1 MKNRIFIVFTQ
12 IMEYIIRY
20 FKLTVCFAAVLIALS
35 GIYRVESSQTAVVLR
50 FGKLAGSAGSGNS
63 SEKQIKKPGLHFAL
77 PFFIDKVIKIP
88 VHTIQEIEVTTHY
101 KPGGSVVSPD
111 SAVSTDV
118 DKNGYVITGDKNVI
132 LIKAKIKYQINDP
145 VRYTLFISGAE
156 KIIDGII
163 SGELTRIAANSDVDS
178 ILTSGRA
185 RLSSDVTRNSQ
196 ALIDSLRLGIL
207 ISGVE
212 LTEITAPAETIRY
225 FEEVRNAAI
234 YKATNYQR
242 AQEYASTRILGAEAA
257 ANTLKQTAIS
267 EQAEKL
273 TKARGEMAEFYGLY
287 DQYVRNPQI
296 IMSGT
301 FRQRVGAVIKKTG
314 KSVVLPAGEQ
324 TPTLLLP

>member
-1 MKNRIFIVFTQ
+1 MKNRVFIVFTQ
-12 IMEYIIRY
+12 IMEYIIKY

-35 GIYRVESSQTAVVLR
+35 GVYRVESSQIAVVLR
-50 FGKLAGSAGSGNS
+50 FGKLLGNS

-77 PFFIDKVIKIP
+77 PFFIDRVIKIP
-88 VHTIQEIEVTTHY
+88 VQTVQEIEVTTHY
-101 KPGGSVVSPD
+101 KPQGSILSSD
-111 SAVSTDV
+111 I

-145 VRYTLFISGAE
+145 VCYALFTSDAA

-163 SGELTRIAANSDVDS
+163 SGELTCIASHSDVDS

-185 RLSSDVTRNSQ
+185 QLSSDVTRNSQ
-196 ALIDSLRLGIL
+196 NITDELKLGVL

-212 LTEITAPAETIRY
+212 LTEIIAPAETIRY

-234 YKATNYQR
+234 YKATGYQR
-242 AQEYASTRILGAEAA
+242 AQEYASTRLLGAEAA

-267 EQAEKL
+267 QQAEKL
-273 TKARGEMAEFYGLY
+273 TKANGEMAEFYGLY
-287 DQYVRNPQI
+287 DQYARNPQI

-301 FRQRVGAVIKKTG
+301 FRQRAGAVLKKAG
-314 KSVVLPAGEQ
+314 KSIVIPADAQ
-324 TPTLLLP
+324 TPTFLLP